1 MNDEQA
7 FVATCPIAH
16 RYELD
21 REHDWAA
28 LERFADLATRS
39 GLAVSADDFMWMGAA
54 EFADGRTVHSY
65 KHAGTRRHLHID
77 ESGHAYQFLARA
89 DGGRYLPL
97 LDPRQAISHALE
109 VRNGSL
115 TPSPRC

>member
-7 FVATCPIAH
+7 VLAACLIAH
-16 RYELD
+16 RYEHD

-39 GLAVSADDFMWMGAA
+39 GFAVSADDFMWMGAA
-54 EFADGRTVHSY
+54 EFEDRQTVHSY
-65 KHAGTRRHLHID
+65 KHADTRRHLHID
-77 ESGHAYQFLARA
+77 ESGHAYRYLSEA

-97 LDPRQAISHALE
+97 LDPRQAISHALGFGMA
-109 VRNGSL
+109 R
-115 TPSPRC
+115 